1 MITGRVRETALADI
15 MNRHG
20 KLEYVVTRLANAL
33 ADYVTASRCLK
44 MLHSFAL

>member
-1 MITGRVRETALADI
+1 MFLAYV

-20 KLEYVVTRLANAL
+20 KLEYVVTRLADAL
-33 ADYVTASRCLK
+33 ADYGKALRCIK